1 MHIFKSIHQGDSTL
15 EDIEKE
21 QIKLK
26 RHLGYV
32 KQGSPKID
40 QKNKR
45 RQ

>member
-1 MHIFKSIHQGDSTL
+1 MHIFKRIHNGDISL

-21 QIKLK
+21 QIKFK
-26 RHLGYV
+26 RELTQS
-32 KQGSPKID
+32 KDIQKID